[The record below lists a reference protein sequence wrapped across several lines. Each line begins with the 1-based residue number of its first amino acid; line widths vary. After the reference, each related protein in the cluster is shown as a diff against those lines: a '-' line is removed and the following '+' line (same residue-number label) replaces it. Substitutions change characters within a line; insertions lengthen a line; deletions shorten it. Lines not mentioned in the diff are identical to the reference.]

1 MEQRIQENEDMGI
14 DLVEILS
21 LMLRKWWMICLSL
34 LIGASVAFGYTK
46 FFVTPQYQASSMI
59 YVLGKSAGESI
70 NVQLSRQL
78 TSDFITLAKSRPVI
92 ENVVDKLGLDMT
104 YEEVSR
110 MIVVENPADTS
121 MLKTTVTSVKPNLAK
136 DLANAMSDTM
146 ADRIQEVMATDKPS
160 VVEKAIEPQY
170 PVTPN
175 TTKNVILGGLL
186 GVILMMGIL
195 VMRFLMDDR
204 IKNQEDVERYLQL
217 HVLAT
222 IPVEK
227 RR

>member
-1 MEQRIQENEDMGI
+1 MEQRIQENEEMGI

-21 LMLRKWWMICLSL
+21 LLLRKWWMICLSL

-46 FFVTPQYQASSMI
+46 FLVTPQYQASSMI
-59 YVLGKSAGESI
+59 YVLGKAGGESI

-92 ENVVDKLGLDMT
+92 EEVIDKLGLDMT
-104 YEEVSR
+104 YEGVSG
-110 MIVVENPADTS
+110 MISVENPTDTS
-121 MLKTTVTSVKPNLAK
+121 MLKTTVTSVKPDLAK
-136 DLANAMSDTM
+136 DLANAMADTM
-146 ADRIQEVMATDKPS
+146 ADRIQEVMVTDKPS
-160 VVEKAIEPQY
+160 IVEKAIEPQH

-175 TTKNVILGGLL
+175 TVKNIILGGLL
-186 GVILMMGIL
+186 GAILMMGIL

-217 HVLAT
+217 NVLAT
-222 IPVEK
+222 IPMEK